1 MLDRAPSRSDWGL
14 TNRASSATIKSMDWA
29 KPTDSKG
36 KIDRA
41 GKALVDP
48 NTSNYDDY
56 DALEIINH
64 YRAVHYYPLNTF
76 KVTLR
81 RKAESI
87 DPDRLVAQR
96 IKRLS
101 SIQAKLDRFPTIRLS
116 QMQDIGGCRAIV
128 GTTGHVRSLM
138 KLYQE
143 SDLKH
148 VLDDIDDY
156 IDAPKA
162 SGYRSVHMIYKYLS
176 DKQAPSIYNGLFIE
190 VQMRSRLQHAWATAV
205 ETVGTFLSQA
215 LKSSQGEEDWLRF
228 FALMG
233 SALAIREKST
243 ALVPNTPVKP
253 TELVR
258 ELRALAKKLN
268 VQSALRMYGRALN
281 VGREGAGKGNH
292 FFLLRLEPQRGRM
305 NIEGFRRKDLDVA
318 SARYLEVERQI
329 EGVTG
334 AEAVLV
340 SVDSLAALERA
351 YPNYFLDTDV
361 FLTALQQALE

>member
-1 MLDRAPSRSDWGL
+1 ME
-14 TNRASSATIKSMDWA
+14 WA
-29 KPTDSKG
+29 KPSDSKG

-41 GKALVDP
+41 GKALLDQSL
-48 NTSNYDDY
+48 SNYESY
-56 DALEIINH
+56 EALETINH

-101 SIQAKLDRFPTIRLS
+101 SIHAKLERFPTIRLS

-128 GTTGHVRSLM
+128 GTTTHVRRLM
-138 KLYQE
+138 RLYQD

-148 VLDDIDDY
+148 VLDDVDDY
-156 IDAPKA
+156 IDLPKP
-162 SGYRSVHMIYKYLS
+162 SGYRSVHLIYKYFS

-233 SALAIREKST
+233 SALAIRERSS
-243 ALVPNTPVKP
+243 ALVPNTPSKP
-253 TELVR
+253 AELVK
-258 ELRALAKKLN
+258 ELRSLAKELN
-268 VQSALRMYGRALN
+268 VQNALRMYGQALN

-292 FFLLRLEPQRGRM
+292 FFLLRLEPQRGLM
-305 NIEGFRRKDLDVA
+305 NIEGFPRKQLEKA

-329 EGVTG
+329 EGING

-361 FLTALQQALE
+361 FLTALQQAME